1 MSRKIS
7 QVLYNG
13 GRKLDFILDRLAIGD
28 LSDAK
33 DEMILKSSGIT
44 AILNVAKEASFE
56 PNLNSFDYYKVN
68 IDDGQAMDFSHL
80 TDAVDFIHSRIR
92 NGRVLVHCLMGISR
106 SSTIVLCYLHE
117 CGFSLREALNL
128 IKRKRPDAQP
138 HIALYNSVQEYY
150 RERAKD
156 GSKNCLTEE

>member
-1 MSRKIS
+1 M
-7 QVLYNG
+7 
-13 GRKLDFILDRLAIGD
+13 DFILDRLAIGD

-33 DEMILKSSGIT
+33 NEEILKNSGIT
-44 AILNVAKEASFE
+44 AILNVAQEAHPDPDLSK
-56 PNLNSFDYYKVN
+56 FDYYKVS

-80 TDAVDFIHSRIR
+80 SDAVEYIHTRIR
-92 NGRVLVHCLMGISR
+92 RGKVLVHCLMGVSR

-117 CGFSLREALNL
+117 CGFSLREAMNL

-150 RERAKD
+150 RQ
-156 GSKNCLTEE
+156 KNETI

>member
-1 MSRKIS
+1 
-7 QVLYNG
+7 
-13 GRKLDFILDRLAIGD
+13 LDFILDRLAIGD

-33 DEMILKSSGIT
+33 DEVLLKSSGIT
-44 AILNVAKEASFE
+44 AILNVAQEANFE
-56 PNLNSFDYYKVN
+56 PNLNLFDYYKVN

-80 TDAVDFIHSRIR
+80 TDAVDYIHSRIR
-92 NGRVLVHCLMGISR
+92 QGKVLVHCLMGISR

-150 RERAKD
+150 REKEREGKK
-156 GSKNCLTEE
+156 GLVTED